1 MPLISLGKAPI
12 PCNNVRVAAL
22 SAGGIL
28 LLVERV
34 VHTMKSLRIAFSAML
49 ACILCGTFA
58 LSAPAVK
65 LHLSGVLLSSVS
77 GAEKQT
83 PLEKIALKKGDLV
96 RYTIEATNVG
106 NTPAL
111 NVKTVG
117 PVPKATQYVPG
128 SASQMSGVSIEYT
141 VDGKTW
147 SAHPMIESKPAA
159 PSQYVAVRWINHH
172 SLASHAMLKLA
183 YEVRVK

>member
-1 MPLISLGKAPI
+1 M
-12 PCNNVRVAAL
+12 
-22 SAGGIL
+22 
-28 LLVERV
+28 
-34 VHTMKSLRIAFSAML
+34 
-49 ACILCGTFA
+49 LCGA
-58 LSAPAVK
+58 LAFSAPAVK
-65 LHLSGVLLSSVS
+65 LHLSGVLISSVS
-77 GAEKQT
+77 GSEKLT

-96 RYTIEATNVG
+96 RYTIVATNVG

-128 SASQMSGVSIEYT
+128 SASQLSGFSIEYT

-147 SAHPMIESKPAA
+147 SAHPTIESKAATPA
-159 PSQYVAVRWINHH
+159 QYVAVRWVDHH
-172 SLASHAMLKLA
+172 ALASHAMLKLA